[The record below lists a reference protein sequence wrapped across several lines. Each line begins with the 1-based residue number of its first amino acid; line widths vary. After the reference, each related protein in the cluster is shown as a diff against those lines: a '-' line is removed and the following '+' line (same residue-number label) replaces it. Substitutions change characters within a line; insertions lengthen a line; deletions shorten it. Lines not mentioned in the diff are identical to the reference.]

1 MPKGK
6 MKFRAEPVRTAP
18 CDGGVR
24 TIQKIYRQFEKVSG
38 GADGGVAGFNG
49 SIRPKCLAQVLR
61 ALSVEDNELVIL
73 GQDQDEFSFLLLW
86 KELLGRMGTSCQK
99 TRE

>member
-6 MKFRAEPVRTAP
+6 LKFRAKPARTAP
-18 CDGGVR
+18 CDDGVR

-61 ALSVEDNELVIL
+61 ALGIKDNAVTSWWIS
-73 GQDQDEFSFLLLW
+73 GQDQEEFSFML
-86 KELLGRMGTSCQK
+86 
-99 TRE
+99 